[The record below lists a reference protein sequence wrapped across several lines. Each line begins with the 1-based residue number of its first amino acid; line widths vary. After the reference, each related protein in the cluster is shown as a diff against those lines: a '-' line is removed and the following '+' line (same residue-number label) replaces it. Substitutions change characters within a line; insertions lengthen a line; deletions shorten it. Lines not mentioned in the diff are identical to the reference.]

1 MCVLLQKIG
10 VVLKKE
16 WAQENTKLCLEIH
29 KVHTALYHQKFMY
42 ISAHD
47 PKSLIM
53 FRFGEY
59 RRDNNY
65 LKVSAL

>member
-10 VVLKKE
+10 VVLKQE

-29 KVHTALYHQKFMY
+29 KVHAVLYHWKFMY

-47 PKSLIM
+47 PKS
-53 FRFGEY
+53 
-59 RRDNNY
+59 
-65 LKVSAL
+65 